1 MSASTASRAASPPAG
16 ADAARAGGRPSAGP
30 AAAAVLRAL
39 DAVVD
44 PELDEPVTAL
54 GFVSSVRVEDGTA
67 RIRLRLPTYFCAPN
81 FAYLMVADAYEAA
94 RAVPGVDAVDVRLE
108 DHFAAEEIN
117 GGVAAG
123 DGFAAAFPGQ
133 VGPRETGGREG
144 AGGPFESSVQGGDQQ
159 EGPPEHRAVPPSN
172 VIAVSELDELRVTFW
187 RKAHAAEQERVA
199 SRLAHDGA
207 DLTRARLGDL
217 PGDDGVRLRRRRA
230 RLGLPAG
237 DDAPLLVDDDG
248 APIPPEA
255 LPMRLRLARTTR
267 ISIEGNAGLCRGLL
281 STRYGSYAG

>member
-1 MSASTASRAASPPAG
+1 MSASPTSCAARPPAG
-16 ADAARAGGRPSAGP
+16 ADAARAGGSPSAGP
-30 AAAAVLRAL
+30 GTAAVLRAL

-44 PELDEPVTAL
+44 PELDEPVTDL
-54 GFVSSVRVEDGTA
+54 GFVSSVRVEGGTA

-123 DGFAAAFPGQ
+123 DGFAAAFDGLAD
-133 VGPRETGGREG
+133 G
-144 AGGPFESSVQGGDQQ
+144 
-159 EGPPEHRAVPPSN
+159 
-172 VIAVSELDELRVTFW
+172 ELQELRLTFW
-187 RKAHAAEQERVA
+187 RKAHAAEQERIA

-217 PGDDGVRLRRRRA
+217 RGDDGVRLRRRRA
-230 RLGLPAG
+230 RLGLPVD

-248 APIPPEA
+248 APIPPES
-255 LPMRLRLARTTR
+255 LPLKLRLARTTR
-267 ISIEGNAGLCRGLL
+267 ISIEGNSGFCRGLL
-281 STRYGSYAG
+281 STRYGD

>member
-30 AAAAVLRAL
+30 VAAAVLRAL

-44 PELDEPVTAL
+44 PELDEPVTEL
-54 GFVSSVRVEDGTA
+54 GFVSSVHVEDGTA
-67 RIRLRLPTYFCAPN
+67 QIRLRLPTYFCAPN

-123 DGFAAAFPGQ
+123 DGFAATFPGL
-133 VGPRETGGREG
+133 
-144 AGGPFESSVQGGDQQ
+144 AND
-159 EGPPEHRAVPPSN
+159 
-172 VIAVSELDELRVTFW
+172 ELQELRVTFW

>member
-1 MSASTASRAASPPAG
+1 VTAADRGG
-16 ADAARAGGRPSAGP
+16 ADPVTAG
-30 AAAAVLRAL
+30 VLRAL

-44 PELDEPVTAL
+44 PELDEPVTEL

-123 DGFAAAFPGQ
+123 DGFAAAFPGLA
-133 VGPRETGGREG
+133 E
-144 AGGPFESSVQGGDQQ
+144 D
-159 EGPPEHRAVPPSN
+159 
-172 VIAVSELDELRVTFW
+172 ELQELRVTFW

-199 SRLAHDGA
+199 SRLAHDGV
-207 DLTRARLGDL
+207 DVTRARLRDV
-217 PGDDGVRLRRRRA
+217 PDGAGLRRRRD
-230 RLGLPAG
+230 RLGLPSD

-281 STRYGSYAG
+281 STRYGGYAG